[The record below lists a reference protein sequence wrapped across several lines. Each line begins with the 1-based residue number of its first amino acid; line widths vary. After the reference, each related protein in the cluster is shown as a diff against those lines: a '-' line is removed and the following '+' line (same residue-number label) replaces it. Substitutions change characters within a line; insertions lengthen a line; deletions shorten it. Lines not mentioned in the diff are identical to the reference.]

1 MTNDGAI
8 MKLQSWSISMGRLL
22 ILACLAVAQTFSQAQ
37 APNNKGPVSG
47 HATGTFDVKVIPQT
61 ADEQAQAASIGRM
74 SLDKQWHGD
83 LTGTSKGEMLA
94 FGTGAKG
101 TSGAYVAMEQFTGTL
116 AGRSGS
122 FVLQQ
127 SGTLTRGVPKLTISV
142 VPDSG
147 TGQLVG
153 LTGTMTLI
161 IADGKH
167 SYDFEYTLPESH

>member
-1 MTNDGAI
+1 M
-8 MKLQSWSISMGRLL
+8 MMGFRKIGVLG
-22 ILACLAVAQTFSQAQ
+22 LALTLAGFAVAQSPSQAQ
-37 APNNKGPVSG
+37 QPSNKGNMSTG
-47 HATGTFDVKVIPQT
+47 HATGTFEVKMTPQT

-74 SLDKQWHGD
+74 SFDKQWHGD
-83 LTGTSKGEMLA
+83 LTGVSKGEMLA

-101 TSGAYVAMEQFTGTL
+101 SSGGYVAMEQFTGTL

-127 SGTLTRGVPKLTISV
+127 TGTMTRGEPKLTISV

-153 LTGTMTLI
+153 LAGTLNI
-161 IADGKH
+161 SIADGKH
-167 SYDFEYTLPESH
+167 SYDFEYTLPQTH

>member
-1 MTNDGAI
+1 M
-8 MKLQSWSISMGRLL
+8 MGFRNMSVLGL
-22 ILACLAVAQTFSQAQ
+22 IVSLACFAVAQDSSQGQ
-37 APNNKGPVSG
+37 APSNKGNMSSG
-47 HATGTFDVKVIPQT
+47 HARGTFEVKMIPQT

-74 SLDKQWHGD
+74 SFDKQWHGD
-83 LTGTSKGEMLA
+83 LTGVSKGEMLA

-101 TSGAYVAMEQFTGTL
+101 SSGAYVAMEQFTGTL

-127 SGTLTRGVPKLTISV
+127 SGTMTSGEPKLTISV
-142 VPDSG
+142 VPGSG

-153 LTGTMTLI
+153 LSGTLNII

-167 SYDFEYTLPESH
+167 SYEFEYTLLESH

>member
-1 MTNDGAI
+1 
-8 MKLQSWSISMGRLL
+8 MGFRHITIIGLL
-22 ILACLAVAQTFSQAQ
+22 FSLTCFAVAQNSSQAQ
-37 APNNKGPVSG
+37 APSNKGNMSTG
-47 HATGTFDVKVIPQT
+47 HATGTFEVKMTSQT

-74 SLDKQWHGD
+74 SFDKQWHGD
-83 LTGTSKGEMLA
+83 LTGVSKGEMLA

-101 TSGAYVAMEQFTGTL
+101 SSGGYVAMEQFTGTL

-127 SGTLTRGVPKLTISV
+127 TGTMTRGEPKLTISV

-153 LTGTMTLI
+153 LTGTLNII

-167 SYDFEYTLPESH
+167 SYDFEYTLPASH

>member
-1 MTNDGAI
+1 MT
-8 MKLQSWSISMGRLL
+8 MGFRNSSVIGLFL
-22 ILACLAVAQTFSQAQ
+22 SLTCFAVAQSSSQAQ
-37 APNNKGPVSG
+37 ASSSKGNMSSA
-47 HATGTFDVKVIPQT
+47 HATGTFEVKMTPQT

-74 SLDKQWHGD
+74 SFDKQWHGD
-83 LTGTSKGEMLA
+83 LTGVSKGEMLS

-101 TSGAYVAMEQFTGTL
+101 TSGAYVAIEQFTGTL

-127 SGTLTRGVPKLTISV
+127 AGTMTRGVPKLTISV

-153 LTGTMTLI
+153 LSGTLNIM
-161 IADGKH
+161 IAEGKH
-167 SYDFEYTLPESH
+167 SYEFEYTLTESH